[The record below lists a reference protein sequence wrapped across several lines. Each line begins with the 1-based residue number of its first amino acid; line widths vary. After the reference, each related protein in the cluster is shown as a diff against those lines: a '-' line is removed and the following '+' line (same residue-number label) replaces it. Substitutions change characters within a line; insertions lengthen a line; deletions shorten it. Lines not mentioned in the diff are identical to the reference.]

1 MIARL
6 DQIRRM
12 MGALCVAMACLF
24 CIQSTVVLFDR
35 IEHGLE
41 LQHEPRA
48 LAGSLIQ
55 AMDNDDHAAQPD
67 HASVHVHL
75 DDVATMVLVPASPMI
90 ESMDSRQVA
99 KAMPRSES
107 APTGDFTAPDRP
119 PKA

>member
-1 MIARL
+1 
-6 DQIRRM
+6 
-12 MGALCVAMACLF
+12 MGALCVALAFLF

-41 LQHEPRA
+41 LQHEARA

-55 AMDNDDHAAQPD
+55 DLDHDHNAAQSD
-67 HASVHVHL
+67 HTAAHAHM
-75 DDVATMVLVPASPMI
+75 DDVATTVLVPTSSI
-90 ESMDSRQVA
+90 VESMDFRQVA
-99 KAMPRSES
+99 KAPPYSES